1 MQTRV
6 LSNGKAVFLTVERD
20 CAMGDTESFP
30 DRLALEL
37 AANTVDGA
45 GTLARQALRGLRAH
59 IEALERADMERMLPW
74 ARMLMDARPG
84 IGAIGNLLQYWMD
97 SMPAIEGG
105 QADVRGIAVQH
116 CDRVLARADEAF
128 EKTIGVGRERLSGIS
143 GPIVTHS
150 ASSTVRH
157 LLAVVPPRQV
167 IVGASEP
174 GGEGRGLA
182 AELGA
187 ICVSDAEAVR
197 QVGHA
202 GAVLVGADAI
212 GTDSFVNKIGTL
224 ALAEAAQEAGT
235 PFFVIAES
243 FKWVPGWVPG
253 WVPATDPPVME
264 PVFETVPNTLVREF
278 LSDSVFRS

>member
-1 MQTRV
+1 M
-6 LSNGKAVFLTVERD
+6 TVERD
-20 CAMGDTESFP
+20 CAMRDTESFP

-37 AANTVDGA
+37 AGNTVDGA
-45 GTLARQALRGLRAH
+45 GTLARRALRGLRAH
-59 IEALERADMERMLPW
+59 IEALERADMERMLGW

-84 IGAIGNLLQYWMD
+84 IGAIGNLMQYWMD
-97 SMPAIEGG
+97 SMPAVEGG
-105 QADVRGIAVQH
+105 QEDVREIAVQH

-157 LLAVVPPRQV
+157 LLAAVPPRQV

-187 ICVSDAEAVR
+187 NCVSDADAVR

-212 GTDSFVNKIGTL
+212 GADSFVNKIGTL

-235 PFFVIAES
+235 PFLVIAES
-243 FKWVPGWVPG
+243 FKWVPEWVP
-253 WVPATDPPVME
+253 VTDPPVME
-264 PVFETVPNTLVREF
+264 PAFETVPNTLVREF
-278 LSDSVFRS
+278 LSDSLFRS